1 MRLKKT
7 ALLAGLATLV
17 CTASALNGAA
27 PTFAGAGHQ
36 SAAPKASSCTLT
48 GSAHSHDSEWL
59 SCLGV
64 SASLDRLPAVGQTA
78 RLTLQVR
85 SSAELGADI
94 SVQLPPNLEWVQA
107 PSGMTRGSM
116 HSARP
121 ETAGRLDTASAHT
134 SMTKGDVASYTGIVR
149 ATAPGS
155 AQIRATATAAYD
167 GHTEAGSD
175 NVFLTVGRK
184 SSTAGFD
191 KRAVNATAPMP
202 AGAHLV
208 SDGRKFRSVT
218 TKGLDQGLAG
228 KAGSPCDTH
237 VAGSWVYQDQTSAWR
252 ASRNVQ
258 VQVWDDDTFSD
269 SLLAT
274 GVTNGAGAYN
284 LCFDSQVEGWPDTG
298 TADIYVKFI
307 TENSIWRVQRG
318 GNPMSWQTGVTN
330 DVATGSTL
338 NEGNLTTGDATLHR
352 GLHAFDEVNDA
363 WLWIPK
369 PHNLCFDQDDASCRQ
384 VKVNWAP
391 DSTDGTYYSLGG
403 NDVHLAADDPNAA
416 ITVVHET
423 GHAIMDDVYND
434 AFPSAPSC
442 NPHSIQGATSQGCAW
457 TEGWAEWFPATVY
470 NDPFFRWASGASL
483 NLETPGWGNGWS
495 NGDATEGRVAGA
507 MIDLTDS
514 TNESP
519 WDRVSEGPIPMWNV
533 FMSNISNTFGQFWGQ
548 RAAAGGNV
556 SQSALATLFTN
567 TIDYGFRDPMANYVQ
582 LSRPSP
588 ITPHNFGFNST
599 TNYWQVVG
607 LKPNSGSS
615 VDLALYDNF
624 SMSTLLKTSTASS
637 NTIDFIAVDSNR
649 RPLGDYYPRVWG
661 SGGYLTELA
670 QGSTSLPVG
679 SQSFTM
685 GSTDVV
691 VVRDV
696 FMSAGQKNTIR
707 VIPSNSGQNPSLF
720 LMTSTSSSSTWV
732 KSRAQS
738 TKAAFSNGPG
748 ASEVFTFTPAVSGW
762 YGVVVLNQAG
772 SGSYTLKRT
781 VPAAAPMVA
790 APRK

>member
-1 MRLKKT
+1 MRHKKT

-17 CTASALNGAA
+17 CTATALNGAT
-27 PTFAGAGHQ
+27 PSFAGESHSG
-36 SAAPKASSCTLT
+36 APKASSCTLA
-48 GSAHSHDSEWL
+48 GSAHSRGSEWL

-78 RLTLQVR
+78 RLTVAVR
-85 SSAELGADI
+85 SSAELGADV

-107 PSGMTRGSM
+107 PSGMTRGSV
-116 HSARP
+116 HSVRP
-121 ETAGRLDTASAHT
+121 ETAGRLDTASAHKA
-134 SMTKGDVASYTGIVR
+134 MAKGDVASYTGIVR

-155 AQIRATATAAYD
+155 AQIRANATAAYA
-167 GHTEAGSD
+167 GHMEAGSD
-175 NVFLTVGRK
+175 SVFLTVGEK
-184 SSTAGFD
+184 SSTAGYE
-191 KRAVNATAPMP
+191 KKAVTPTAAMP

-208 SDGRKFRSVT
+208 SDGRAFRSVT
-218 TKGLDQGLAG
+218 TKGLDNPARSGA
-228 KAGSPCDTH
+228 PCDTH
-237 VAGSWVYQDQTSAWR
+237 VIGQFTYQDQTGAWR
-252 ASRNVQ
+252 ASRNLQ
-258 VQVWDDDTFSD
+258 VQAWNGGTK
-269 SLLAT
+269 LAV
-274 GVTNGAGAYN
+274 GVTDGTGHYSLCYDGA
-284 LCFDSQVEGWPDTG
+284 VVG
-298 TADIYVKFI
+298 TANIFVKFV
-307 TENSIWRVQRG
+307 TENSIWRVQRA
-318 GNPMSWQTGVTN
+318 GNPLAWNSGTSS
-330 DVATGSTL
+330 VAPGSTVDK
-338 NEGNLTTGDATLHR
+338 GNLTTGDPALAR

-363 WLWIPK
+363 WMWIPK
-369 PHNLCFDQDDASCRQ
+369 PHNLCFDQDDSSCRQ

-391 DSTDGTYYSLGG
+391 DSTDGTYYSLGA

-434 AFPSAPSC
+434 AFPPAPSC

-470 NDPFFRWASGASL
+470 HDPFFRWASGASL

-533 FMSNISNTFGQFWGQ
+533 FMANISNTFGQFWGQ

-588 ITPHNFGFNST
+588 ITPHNFSFNT
-599 TNYWQVVG
+599 TTSFWQVVA

-615 VDLALYDNF
+615 VDLSLFDNF
-624 SMSTLLKTSTASS
+624 SMTTLLKSSVASG
-637 NTIDFIAVDSNR
+637 NTIDFIAIDSNR
-649 RPLGDYYPRVWG
+649 RPLGDYYPRVNG
-661 SGGYLTELA
+661 SGGYVTELA

-685 GSTDVV
+685 GSSDVA

-707 VIPSNSGQNPSLF
+707 VVPSNSGQNPSLF
-720 LMTSTSSSSTWV
+720 LLTSTSSSSTWV

-772 SGSYTLKRT
+772 SGGYTLKRT
-781 VPAAAPMVA
+781 VG
-790 APRK
+790 

>member
-1 MRLKKT
+1 MRHKKST
-7 ALLAGLATLV
+7 LLAGLATLV
-17 CTASALNGAA
+17 CTATALNGAA
-27 PTFAGAGHQ
+27 PGFAGTGHQ
-36 SAAPKASSCTLT
+36 SGAPKASSCTLA
-48 GSAHSHDSEWL
+48 GSAHSKGSEFL

-64 SASLDRLPAVGQTA
+64 SAQLDRLPAVGQTA
-78 RLTLQVR
+78 RLTVQVR
-85 SSAELGADI
+85 SSAELGADV

-107 PSGMTRGSM
+107 PSGMTRGTT
-116 HSARP
+116 HSVRP
-121 ETAGRLDTASAHT
+121 ETAGRLDSASAHRAM
-134 SMTKGDVASYTGIVR
+134 SKGDVASYTGIVR
-149 ATAPGS
+149 ATAAGE
-155 AQIRATATAAYD
+155 AQIRANATAAYA

-175 NVFLTVGRK
+175 SVFLTVGQK

-191 KRAVNATAPMP
+191 KKAVNATAKVPDGVHV
-202 AGAHLV
+202 AGSA
-208 SDGRKFRSVT
+208 KFRSVT
-218 TKGLDQGLAG
+218 THGLTQPGQAG
-228 KAGSPCDTH
+228 APCDTH
-237 VAGSWVYQDQTSAWR
+237 VIGQWTYQDQNGTWR
-252 ASRNVQ
+252 AGRNIQ
-258 VQVWDDDTFSD
+258 VQAWNGGSE
-269 SLLAT
+269 LAV
-274 GVTNGAGAYN
+274 GVTDGTGHYN
-284 LCFDSQVEGWPDTG
+284 LCYDGAVVG
-298 TADIYVKFI
+298 TANIFVKFI

-318 GNPMSWQTGVTN
+318 GNPMAWNSGTSS
-330 DVATGSTL
+330 VAPGTTVDK
-338 NEGNLTTGDATLHR
+338 GNLTTGDSTLAR

-363 WLWIPK
+363 WMWIPK
-369 PHNLCFDQDDASCRQ
+369 PHNLCFDQDDSSCRQ

-483 NLETPGWGNGWS
+483 NLETPSWGNGWS

-514 TNESP
+514 TNEGP
-519 WDRVSEGPIPMWNV
+519 WDRVSEGPIPIWNL
-533 FMSNISNTFGQFWGQ
+533 FMTNISNTFGQFWGQ

-588 ITPHNFGFNST
+588 ITPHNFSFNT
-599 TNYWQVVG
+599 TTHYWQVDA
-607 LKPNSGSS
+607 LKPNAGSS

-624 SMSTLLKTSTASS
+624 SLSTLLKTSTASS
-637 NTIDFIAVDSNR
+637 NTIDFIAIDSNR
-649 RPLGDYYPRVWG
+649 RALGDYYPRVTG
-661 SGGYLTELA
+661 SGAYLTELA

-679 SQSFTM
+679 SQSLKM
-685 GSTDVV
+685 GSSDVV

-696 FMSAGQKNTIR
+696 FMSAGQKNTIK
-707 VIPSNSGQNPSLF
+707 VIPGNSGQNPSLF
-720 LMTSTSSSSTWV
+720 LLTSTSSSSTWV

-748 ASEVFTFTPAVSGW
+748 AAETFTYTPSVSGW

-781 VPAAAPMVA
+781 VG
-790 APRK
+790 